1 MTDWEAAVR
10 PGGRIGH
17 AIEAHERIGSTND
30 RARAALEQVGGEGR
44 VILAELQLKGRGR
57 RGRTW
62 QSPPGV
68 NLTLSVGLRPR
79 VDATAAGLL
88 GIAVA
93 LAVHSA
99 ALQEAE
105 LLIRW
110 PNDLVAANGLKVA
123 GLLLETAFV
132 DEHLVHAVIGI
143 GINVNWPRDAMPDAI
158 AATATSLADQAGHAI
173 DRVALL
179 GRLLTALD
187 NEIAALE
194 RGEAPIGRYRELSWL
209 DGRHVAVSLGDREV
223 EGTALGVNEAGC
235 LILQTDVGRLAL
247 SVGEVLRVRDAR
259 AAVA

>member
-1 MTDWEAAVR
+1 M
-10 PGGRIGH
+10 
-17 AIEAHERIGSTND
+17 
-30 RARAALEQVGGEGR
+30 
-44 VILAELQLKGRGR
+44 
-57 RGRTW
+57 
-62 QSPPGV
+62 
-68 NLTLSVGLRPR
+68 
-79 VDATAAGLL
+79 
-88 GIAVA
+88 
-93 LAVHSA
+93 
-99 ALQEAE
+99 
-105 LLIRW
+105 
-110 PNDLVAANGLKVA
+110 AANGLKVA